1 MLLQELII
9 CILYNFPETDVN
21 RQLVSPSNCP
31 PLMLLHEQFTEAE
44 NNVNYSFRIHN
55 VHEPV

>member
-1 MLLQELII
+1 
-9 CILYNFPETDVN
+9 
-21 RQLVSPSNCP
+21 
-31 PLMLLHEQFTEAE
+31 MLLHEQFTEAE